1 MARKN
6 RDFSDVFNSLNV
18 ERNEDDNE
26 TNENMNVDDV
36 DSDTD
41 QTSTQ
46 NDVTLNPSSS
56 DNETNNFTDFK
67 TSILTKYEEKRKKKT
82 VEESHIRTTFL
93 LRKDLAKR
101 LNKITRP
108 KHGLKTILLNNAV
121 EAIVKA
127 MEEEN

>member
-67 TSILTKYEEKRKKKT
+67 TSILTKYEEKKKKKT
-82 VEESHIRTTFL
+82 VEETHIRTTFL

-101 LNKITRP
+101 LNKITRN
-108 KHGLKTILLNNAV
+108 KHGLKTILLNDAV
-121 EAIVKA
+121 EAIVKS
-127 MEEEN
+127 MEEDK

>member
-82 VEESHIRTTFL
+82 VEETHIRTTFL

-101 LNKITRP
+101 LNKITRN